1 MLRLLWSHCRN
12 INVNVSQDVVKYY
25 IPIYSEADLL
35 GRFKS
40 IKVKDREIVLEFY
53 TKRDGETTCQENK
66 KVYVE

>member
-1 MLRLLWSHCRN
+1 MLRMLWSHCRN

-25 IPIYSEADLL
+25 IPIYSEVDLL

-53 TKRDGETTCQENK
+53 TKSDRETTCQENK
-66 KVYVE
+66 KVLVE

>member
-1 MLRLLWSHCRN
+1 MLWSHCRN

-25 IPIYSEADLL
+25 IPIYSEVDLL

-53 TKRDGETTCQENK
+53 TKSDRETTCQENK
-66 KVYVE
+66 KVLVE